1 MSPPGDA
8 FDAKAF
14 FERLAPAEQCL
25 TLFDHLPRAYLFVKD
40 HRSRFVKVN
49 PAFLSLH
56 GIERAS
62 SVIGRT
68 DFDFHPPAMA
78 AQYVEEDRRVMDLGV
93 PLPDQ
98 VWLVMGHGRFPHWFV
113 STKLPLRDRSGRSC
127 GIAGVMRPYDH
138 AGVAPAEYQ
147 RLTAA
152 MEFVHTH
159 FREKIAVEELAAC
172 AHLSVSQLQR
182 EFRRLFAMTPL
193 EYVTRVRLMMARRQ
207 LEVTADPVGTIA
219 LDCGF
224 YDQSHFTK
232 IFRER
237 TGLAPLA
244 YRRRFSK
251 TAFPQQA

>member
-113 STKLPLRDRSGRSC
+113 STKLPLRDRSGR
-127 GIAGVMRPYDH
+127 
-138 AGVAPAEYQ
+138 

-159 FREKIAVEELAAC
+159 VREKIAVEELAAC